1 MKRSPSQWRRL
12 GNLACHL
19 ARTIAKYVDQQLI
32 YGGCVCSCSTVQK
45 FRRKRNNFQ
54 LKNIT
59 LTFWLSRS
67 DENFVHKLNSGKTFC
82 FEEDSSIFCA
92 VFFLGQEK
100 DISRSYDTRNNNHRK
115 TNETTSAIRIGDQ
128 ISYFVI
134 APEKRRWEILKIE
147 AIFTGAICI
156 R

>member
-1 MKRSPSQWRRL
+1 MRILFISL
-12 GNLACHL
+12 
-19 ARTIAKYVDQQLI
+19 IVAKPFVLKKI
-32 YGGCVCSCSTVQK
+32 VQYSVL
-45 FRRKRNNFQ
+45 F
-54 LKNIT
+54 
-59 LTFWLSRS
+59 
-67 DENFVHKLNSGKTFC
+67 
-82 FEEDSSIFCA
+82 
-92 VFFLGQEK
+92 FFLGQEK

>member
-1 MKRSPSQWRRL
+1 MRILFISL
-12 GNLACHL
+12 
-19 ARTIAKYVDQQLI
+19 IVAKPFVLKKI
-32 YGGCVCSCSTVQK
+32 VQYSV
-45 FRRKRNNFQ
+45 
-54 LKNIT
+54 L
-59 LTFWLSRS
+59 
-67 DENFVHKLNSGKTFC
+67 
-82 FEEDSSIFCA
+82 
-92 VFFLGQEK
+92 FFLGQEK
-100 DISRSYDTRNNNHRK
+100 DISRSYDTRNNNHTK